1 MKLMYL
7 NIQRGHVDNQQR
19 VWVETGIKNIENQ
32 AKKNI
37 IINTREI
44 KTLCRKSNIFIA
56 HHRAQL

>member
-1 MKLMYL
+1 MYL

-19 VWVETGIKNIENQ
+19 VWVEAGIKNIENQ

-44 KTLCRKSNIFIA
+44 KKLCRKGNIFIA
-56 HHRAQL
+56 HCRAQL